1 MKWLNH
7 LDYKFGRYAIPHLM
21 YYLSG
26 IMLAIFLIDLFLPGA
41 PVQSLLA
48 LDMGLV
54 AQGQIWRLITFIF
67 LPPSSSQFWILFNL
81 YFYCLLGNS
90 LESEWGAFRFNV
102 YYLCGV
108 LGSILSAWV
117 TGYGVNH
124 FLNLSLFL
132 AFAALYPD
140 FELLLFFI
148 LPIKVK
154 YLALINL
161 IYYVGAFLFGTWAS
175 RAAIL
180 MSLLNVLLF
189 FGGDFFRWA
198 KQKMRY
204 WNTRR
209 NFRKYNR

>member
-67 LPPSSSQFWILFNL
+67 LPPSSSPFWILFNL
-81 YFYCLLGNS
+81 YFYCLLDNA

-108 LGSILSAWV
+108 LGSILAAWV

>member
-67 LPPSSSQFWILFNL
+67 LPPSSSPFWILFNL
-81 YFYCLLGNS
+81 YFYCLLGNA
-90 LESEWGAFRFNV
+90 LESEWGSFRFNV

-108 LGSILSAWV
+108 LGSILAAWV

>member
-67 LPPSSSQFWILFNL
+67 LPPSSSPFWILFNL
-81 YFYCLLGNS
+81 YFYCLLGNA

-108 LGSILSAWV
+108 LGSILAAWV

-124 FLNLSLFL
+124 FLNLSLF
-132 AFAALYPD
+132 
-140 FELLLFFI
+140 
-148 LPIKVK
+148 
-154 YLALINL
+154 LALINL

>member
-67 LPPSSSQFWILFNL
+67 LPPSSSPFWILFNL
-81 YFYCLLGNS
+81 YFYCLLGNA
-90 LESEWGAFRFNV
+90 LESEWGAFRLNV

-108 LGSILSAWV
+108 LGSILAAWV